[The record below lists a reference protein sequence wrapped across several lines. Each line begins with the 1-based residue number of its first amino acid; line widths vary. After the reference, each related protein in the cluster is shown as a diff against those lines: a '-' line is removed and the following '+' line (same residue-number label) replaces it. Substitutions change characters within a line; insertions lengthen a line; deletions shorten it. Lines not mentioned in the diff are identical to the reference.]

1 MSIQIHE
8 CTPNLPNCDIG
19 RHRPLILENHV
30 EQQATLY
37 VSLWRF
43 LCPNGHI
50 RPVTRLENMPCDGSL
65 LLRHSPEQN
74 REEGIDGGYH
84 SSHRCRYRSH
94 GSAVHIQPIQQS
106 F

>member
-1 MSIQIHE
+1 MPIQIHK
-8 CTPNLPNCDIG
+8 CTPHLPSRDIG
-19 RHRPLILENHV
+19 RHCPLILENHV
-30 EQQATLY
+30 EQQTTLH

-50 RPVTRLENMPCDGSL
+50 RPMTRLENMPCDSSL

-84 SSHRCRYRSH
+84 GSHRWRYRSH